1 MAFDYHET
9 LEQKV
14 LSFSATGDNIVIA
27 APGAGKYLA
36 IDFLAAVPSADVTLT
51 YYRGPQATGT
61 AISGAMPFKANQ
73 PIIIENAMHNEHG
86 VITCDDNE
94 SFNIYSSG
102 SSTIT
107 GFLRYRIIN
116 K

>member
-1 MAFDYHET
+1 MNYIET

-36 IDFLAAVPSADVTLT
+36 VDFVSFVPSSDVTVT
-51 YYRGPQATGT
+51 FYQGPQASGT

-73 PIIIENAMHNEHG
+73 PIIIENAIKNEHG
-86 VITCDDNE
+86 IITCDDNQ
-94 SFNIYSSG
+94 SFNIYSTG
-102 SSTIT
+102 SSTLT